1 MPFAGSYVGRMSK
14 RSERFKSL
22 STPAR
27 GLSGVVQRAARASA
41 RRPKTAIALWFVL
54 IVGLVAAGSM
64 TGTREMTSVEASTGE
79 SGDAARV
86 LADAH
91 LGDPAVESVLVSAD
105 ESADAGAAAAKL
117 SARLERLPAV
127 ASVSHPGA
135 PDLVA
140 DGGRA
145 RLVQVSL
152 RGDPEHAGGEAR
164 SVSNAVDRF
173 AEREPGV
180 SFEQTGTASLEKA
193 VDRVVEDDLGRAEMF
208 SLPLILAILLVAF
221 GAAVAAAVPV
231 ILGITAVAGALG
243 AAGLVSQIAPDSGS
257 TAALVVLIGL
267 AVGVDYSLFY
277 IRREREERRL
287 GKGPV
292 AALDAAAA
300 TVGRA
305 VVVSGL
311 TVIVALAG
319 LLVTGLGVFASMAL
333 GTMVVVLM
341 AVIGSITVLPAVLTL
356 LGDRIDRGRIP
367 LLRRRAGGGGGIW
380 GRLAGVVSARPAASL
395 IASLCVLGSLAVP
408 AVDLH
413 LGEST
418 TADLPDDI
426 PAVAA
431 LRHIEASFPGAPAD
445 ARVVVEGHDLDSPA
459 GRVRLKRLGE
469 RALGVTGGSGAVAVR
484 VAGDGRTAL
493 VSVPMPDM
501 SRDDATATVDAL
513 RSEVGGKAA
522 VGTVLIGGDAADS
535 ADFTDAI
542 RGAMPLVVGIVL
554 ALAFVLL
561 VAAFGSPWLGLAVIA
576 LNLLSVG
583 AAYGVLTV
591 VFQHGWGES
600 LLGFSSNGTVVTWVP
615 LFAFV
620 ILFGLSMDYTV
631 LVLER
636 IREARR
642 AGLAPAEA
650 VREGVA
656 ATAGAV
662 TSAAV
667 VMVAVFSLFAML
679 RLPEMKQLGVGLGAA
694 ILIDATIVRGV
705 ALPAAVTLL
714 GERRWRVRPLRGRR
728 AIIARG
734 GDTALRTDP

>member
-1 MPFAGSYVGRMSK
+1 MSK

-22 STPAR
+22 STPSR
-27 GLSGVVQRAARASA
+27 GLSGLVQRAARVSG
-41 RRPKTAIALWFVL
+41 RRPKVAIALWLAL
-54 IVGLVAAGSM
+54 IVGLIAAGSM
-64 TGTREMTSVEASTGE
+64 TGTREMSSADAAVGE
-79 SGDAARV
+79 SGDAARA
-86 LADAH
+86 LADAG
-91 LGDPAVESVLVSAD
+91 LEEASVESVLVSAD
-105 ESADAGAAAAKL
+105 DPAMAAESARELSAKL
-117 SARLERLPAV
+117 GRLKSVE
-127 ASVSHPGA
+127 SVSDPNA
-135 PDLVA
+135 PELSA
-140 DGGRA
+140 NGGQA
-145 RLVQVSL
+145 RLVQVRL
-152 RGDPEHAGGEAR
+152 RGDPDHAHAGA
-164 SVSNAVDRF
+164 VSRAVDRF
-173 AEREPGV
+173 ARQSSDV
-180 SFEQTGTASLEKA
+180 TFEQTGSASLDKA
-193 VDRVVEDDLGRAEMF
+193 IEAVVDEDLGRAEVF
-208 SLPLILAILLVAF
+208 SVPLILAILVIAF
-221 GAAVAAAVPV
+221 GAVVAALVPV
-231 ILGITAVAGALG
+231 LLGITAVAGALG

-277 IRREREERRL
+277 IRREREERRR

-319 LLVTGLGVFASMAL
+319 LLGSGRAVFASLAL

-356 LGDRIDRGRIP
+356 LGDRVNRGRVP
-367 LLRRRAGGGGGIW
+367 FLGRRDGGGGLW
-380 GRLAGVVSARPAASL
+380 ARLAGVVSGRPVASL
-395 IASLCVLGSLAVP
+395 VASVCVLGALAVP
-408 AVDLH
+408 AADLH
-413 LGEST
+413 LGDST
-418 TADLPDDI
+418 AADLPDDI

-431 LRHIEASFPGAPAD
+431 LRHIEEQFPGAPAD
-445 ARVVVEGHDLDSPA
+445 AEVVVEGNDLDSPA
-459 GRVRLKRLGE
+459 ARKRLEGLGT
-469 RALGVTGGSGAVAVR
+469 RASEVTGGAGAPAVSVAR
-484 VAGDGRTAL
+484 DGGAAL
-493 VSVPMPDM
+493 VAVPMPEM
-501 SRDDATATVDAL
+501 GRDDATATVAAL
-513 RSEVGGKAA
+513 RSEIGGERS
-522 VGTVLIGGDAADS
+522 VGTVLVGGDAADS
-535 ADFTDAI
+535 ADFTDAL
-542 RGAMPLVVGIVL
+542 RDAMPIVVGIVL

-561 VAAFGSPWLGLAVIA
+561 VAAFGSPWLALAVIA
-576 LNLLSVG
+576 LNVLSVA

-600 LLGFSSNGTVVTWVP
+600 LLGFTSNGTVVTWVP

-642 AGLAPAEA
+642 AGLDPAAA

-694 ILIDATIVRGV
+694 ILIDATLVRGV

-714 GERRWRVRPLRGRR
+714 GKRRWRVRPLRGRR

-734 GDTALRTDP
+734 GDATLRTDP